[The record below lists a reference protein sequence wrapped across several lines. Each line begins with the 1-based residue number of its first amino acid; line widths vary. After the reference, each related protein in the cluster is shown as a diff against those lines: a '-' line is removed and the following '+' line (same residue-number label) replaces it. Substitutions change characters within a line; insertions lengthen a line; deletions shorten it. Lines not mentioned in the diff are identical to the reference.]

1 MLLSDEWKDE
11 RIWPRGDIGIT
22 KHKKDTAKIRSL
34 KLSSN
39 SSKKWWLHNLLYFC
53 EKTQRLHTNCLM
65 LLKMCSE
72 LKIINWWVN
81 INWATIFFS
90 YFKVI
95 RIVLQT
101 LSDNV
106 FFSHIPTDISH
117 LMYLIFDITAA
128 DIETKHRYKNEQKK
142 SWN

>member
-39 SSKKWWLHNLLYFC
+39 SSQKWWLHNLLYFC

-81 INWATIFFS
+81 INWATMFFGVLWKW
-90 YFKVI
+90 YGLFCKPWA
-95 RIVLQT
+95 IVW
-101 LSDNV
+101 
-106 FFSHIPTDISH
+106 FFPQISTDSSH
-117 LMYLIFDITAA
+117 LMYLIFDIAAA
-128 DIETKHRYKNEQKK
+128 DIETEHCYKNE
-142 SWN
+142 

>member
-39 SSKKWWLHNLLYFC
+39 SSQKWWLHNLLYFC

-81 INWATIFFS
+81 INWATIFLEFFES
-90 YFKVI
+90 DTDCSANLERWCDFFLKFPLIALIWFAPYFWYC
-95 RIVLQT
+95 
-101 LSDNV
+101 SD
-106 FFSHIPTDISH
+106 
-117 LMYLIFDITAA
+117 
-128 DIETKHRYKNEQKK
+128 KHRN
-142 SWN
+142 WTLL